1 VRSRVGLSGACLLFG
16 TAVAVAVAG
25 CGPGYPDPAGF
36 NEPPP
41 DAQVVQFYVTG
52 TVTDSADQPVPDLN
66 VRAYLIP
73 GLECPANHRSS
84 DSRTTTDAAGK
95 YGVLLWQYDTVDRGC
110 VLVNFW
116 RSPHDVG
123 RPAARQVVTLLFQG
137 GARNALPDT
146 VVVDAVISDES

>member
-1 VRSRVGLSGACLLFG
+1 MRSRVLSGACLLFG
-16 TAVAVAVAG
+16 TAVAVAG

-52 TVTDSADQPVPDLN
+52 TVTDSADQPVPDFY
-66 VRAYLIP
+66 VEAYLIP
-73 GLECPANHRSS
+73 GLECPANYPSS
-84 DSRTTTDAAGK
+84 DSWTTTDAAGE

-110 VLVNFW
+110 VLVNFR
-116 RSPHDVG
+116 RSRHVG
-123 RPAARQVVTLLFQG
+123 EPPAARHVVTLLFQG